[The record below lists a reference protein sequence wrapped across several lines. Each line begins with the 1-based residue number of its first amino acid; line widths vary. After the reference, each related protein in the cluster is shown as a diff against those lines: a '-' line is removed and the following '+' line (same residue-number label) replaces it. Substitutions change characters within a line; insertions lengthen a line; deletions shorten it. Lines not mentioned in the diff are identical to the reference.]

1 MPKNSS
7 PRQKQ
12 NRRNK
17 KSGDGRFFY
26 AVPRRSDSDSLLHS
40 VGDRVSGK
48 IRSYFVGLFRAT
60 ERDRLLYKKFLV
72 SDYPFASFRYYID
85 ESYQNIKGCETIGCQ
100 NRRLSF
106 RKSHCRLWIC
116 PCPSFRQ
123 NGRGRACGRDCLRNP
138 RFCGKSEKSGRLWG
152 IRMENRRKHFPEI
165 PSEKTAANGYEK
177 MIHEK

>member
-1 MPKNSS
+1 MAAFFMPS
-7 PRQKQ
+7 PDVPTAIPFCIPWGIGSPAK
-12 NRRNK
+12 
-17 KSGDGRFFY
+17 Y
-26 AVPRRSDSDSLLHS
+26 AVN
-40 VGDRVSGK
+40 
-48 IRSYFVGLFRAT
+48 FVGPFRAT
-60 ERDRLLYKKFLV
+60 ERDRLLDKKFLV

-138 RFCGKSEKSGRLWG
+138 ASAENLKSQDAFGGSVWK
-152 IRMENRRKHFPEI
+152 IAENTFRKFLR
-165 PSEKTAANGYEK
+165 KKLLQTDMK
-177 MIHEK
+177 K